1 MLELAVGIASRFL
14 PLRGEA
20 VFPCCPGR
28 GVRGSEEFDAYQ
40 RLQHE
45 NTNRVRSVT
54 YRKTWVLNHRVDGYY
69 VYESKQNAAQ
79 APSVPP
85 SLDPKPAAE
94 SHGVT
99 PAGNDVA
106 LSVRN
111 LYKVFGKRPAE
122 VVKRLKAGKKR
133 DEMTALGT
141 AAVIDASFEVKKGEI
156 FVVMGLS
163 GSGKSTLIRTLNGLW
178 APTQGS
184 VVVGGTDISKVSDKE
199 LRRVRQ
205 QKISMVFQHFALM
218 PHRTVIENAAYALEV
233 QGVAKAERFARA
245 QKILT
250 LVGLEGWGEKYPSE
264 LSGGMQ
270 QRVGLARALC
280 AETDILLMD
289 EAFSAL
295 DPLIRREMQEQLVLL
310 QSELDKTIVF
320 ITHDL
325 NEAMFLG
332 DRIAVMRDG
341 EIVQIGTPDEILTH
355 PANDYVAQFVQDVD
369 RTRVLT
375 AGGVM
380 EPPLAVVN
388 LSGGPRNALRT
399 MRDLQVSAAFVVD
412 RRGMFHG
419 VVRDRDVMML
429 VEKRGTDLVSA
440 VRNGIEPVSPE
451 TSLNDLFGRAVE
463 SPIPLPVVD
472 DAGRLVGALPR
483 VTLLAALGNVPS
495 TTSEFPVIDVA
506 VAPIPEQLVTA
517 ALAKTEGDA

>member
-1 MLELAVGIASRFL
+1 MHESTLEKHPDIS
-14 PLRGEA
+14 
-20 VFPCCPGR
+20 
-28 GVRGSEEFDAYQ
+28 SEV
-40 RLQHE
+40 
-45 NTNRVRSVT
+45 NVT
-54 YRKTWVLNHRVDGYY
+54 ADPRALSDG
-69 VYESKQNAAQ
+69 N
-79 APSVPP
+79 
-85 SLDPKPAAE
+85 
-94 SHGVT
+94 G
-99 PAGNDVA
+99 VA
-106 LSVRN
+106 LRVEHV
-111 LYKVFGKRPAE
+111 YKAFGKRPAE
-122 VVKRLKAGKKR
+122 VVRRLKSGKTR
-133 DEMTALGT
+133 QEVATLGT

-178 APTQGS
+178 APTEGS
-184 VVVGGTDISKVSDKE
+184 VVIGETDISKITDKE
-199 LRRVRQ
+199 LRKVRQ
-205 QKISMVFQHFALM
+205 RHVSMVFQHFALM
-218 PHRTVIENAAYALEV
+218 PHRTVLENAAYALEV
-233 QGVAKAERFARA
+233 QGVAKEDRLARA
-245 QKILT
+245 EKVLS
-250 LVGLEGWGEKYPSE
+250 LVGLEGWGAKLPSE

-295 DPLIRREMQEQLVLL
+295 DPLIRREMQEQLVVL
-310 QSELDKTIVF
+310 QSELGKTIIF

-341 EIVQIGTPDEILTH
+341 EIVQIGTPDEILTS

-399 MRDLQVSAAFVVD
+399 MADLQVSAAFVVD
-412 RRGMFHG
+412 RRRMYHG
-419 VVRDRDVMML
+419 VVRDRDVMAL
-429 VEKRGTDLVSA
+429 VEKRGTDLSAA
-440 VRNGIEPVSPE
+440 VRNGIEPVAPE
-451 TSLNDLFGRAVE
+451 TALNDLFGRAVE

-472 DAGRLVGALPR
+472 QAGRLVGALPR

-495 TTSEFPVIDVA
+495 TTGEFPIVDA
-506 VAPIPEQLVTA
+506 GVAPLPEQLVTA
-517 ALAKTEGDA
+517 ALAKTEGEA